1 MKECE
6 GLESPH
12 VVETPSVT
20 AGQNFIFVRLNV
32 LREYLEKELSMPNLP
47 FKYDFERLIDD
58 WVFMCFFVGNDF
70 LPHLPSLEIR
80 LVIARLNQVFA
91 YVYLILTA
99 VFFFR
104 REDAIDR
111 LVSLYK
117 KTVYRTGGYLTNSGT
132 VNLDRVQLIMSDLG
146 DMEDEIFKKRQERE
160 VSFRLRD
167 KQKKERMKRMKEFQ
181 PSWVPKGQ
189 FEPQALGQ
197 GRQVPSIVNPR
208 QEAYNMRMQGMRMSF
223 ERSQILTA
231 ES

>member
-1 MKECE
+1 
-6 GLESPH
+6 
-12 VVETPSVT
+12 
-20 AGQNFIFVRLNV
+20 
-32 LREYLEKELSMPNLP
+32 
-47 FKYDFERLIDD
+47 
-58 WVFMCFFVGNDF
+58 
-70 LPHLPSLEIR
+70 
-80 LVIARLNQVFA
+80 
-91 YVYLILTA
+91 
-99 VFFFR
+99 
-104 REDAIDR
+104 
-111 LVSLYK
+111 
-117 KTVYRTGGYLTNSGT
+117 VYRTGGYLTNSGT